1 MTKSASLEDLFEQ
14 AVEAIPYDLEPTS
27 ATMGELE
34 PDSTGYVDYS
44 QEFTFKVGQL
54 FDMDLIAG
62 GWVELRQDE
71 GKLLYIGAFMSI
83 ARDGNWET
91 GRILPDDTALLGIY
105 DPEKQSWEFWI
116 DQY

>member
-1 MTKSASLEDLFEQ
+1 MQ

-27 ATMGELE
+27 ITMGELE
-34 PDSTGYVDYS
+34 PDSAGCIEYS
-44 QEFTFKVGQL
+44 EEFTFKVGQL

-62 GWVELRQDE
+62 GWVELRQENGEID
-71 GKLLYIGAFMSI
+71 ISAFMGI

-91 GRILPDDTALLGIY
+91 GRILPDDMALQGLY
-105 DPEKQSWEFWI
+105 NREKQSWEFWI